1 MGISLPEYLKNS
13 KGAMPMS
20 LNRALTQLSIR
31 LCLWLAVLALMFSP
45 VVAAAPHQ
53 GTTLGPEDESKEI
66 SVTVWLNLHNKAA
79 LDSLVQQMYDKNSP
93 NYHHWLTIDQYKTQ
107 FAPTAEEAALVRD
120 FLASHNMKVSMID
133 QNNHF
138 VLAQTRVGDAQKAF
152 NVQINRVMF
161 NGVVHHVSSSEAKL
175 AGPAASL
182 VAAVQGLSDLEYST
196 NVSLA
201 ANPATRQAY
210 PGVST
215 SSAGADG
222 LFFSG
227 QCLFPPQS
235 VNFNT
240 AGTFPSA
247 SYFGNRYG
255 APITNTTAPTLP
267 PCGYDAAQL
276 QTAYGLT
283 PLYSKGLTGA
293 GQTIVI
299 VDAFGSNT
307 IVQDANAFSQLNSLP
322 LLTSSNFQIIDSAGP
337 GTATCTATNGCI
349 AGNWQFETSLDVEW
363 AHAMAPG
370 ANIILVLG
378 PNSRLASLDAANL
391 FAVENG
397 LGNVLSNSFGTTEIR
412 LVDLNPGELVV
423 ENNISELAASLGI
436 SQHVSSGDSGDNLA
450 LDNAAFG
457 INSVSVNAN
466 ADSPFVTSIGGT
478 STFLDS
484 HSKIELQTGW
494 GNNATAIAF
503 GATAPPPPLVPPVP
517 LGFLEGAGGGT
528 SVVYAKPAFQ
538 NRLPGQFRLV
548 PDISMDADP
557 QTGVEVILTPDG
569 NLADGTFVFVV
580 GGTSLSAPMF
590 SGVWAIADQ
599 QNAAIGGGSLGQAAP
614 LLYELSGGAITDVNV
629 NPFETLLDVSG
640 FILNPPTAPFTFET
654 APALAQPLENT
665 KFFLSA
671 LFQPASNEWVV
682 LTFGTDSSLFTAPGW
697 DNVTGLGT
705 PNGERFI
712 DQVVEVAHHH

>member
-1 MGISLPEYLKNS
+1 
-13 KGAMPMS
+13 
-20 LNRALTQLSIR
+20 
-31 LCLWLAVLALMFSP
+31 
-45 VVAAAPHQ
+45 
-53 GTTLGPEDESKEI
+53 
-66 SVTVWLNLHNKAA
+66 
-79 LDSLVQQMYDKNSP
+79 
-93 NYHHWLTIDQYKTQ
+93 
-107 FAPTAEEAALVRD
+107 
-120 FLASHNMKVSMID
+120 MKVSMID

-138 VLAQTRVGDAQKAF
+138 VVAQGRVGDAQATF
-152 NVQINRVMF
+152 NVQINRVMA
-161 NGVVHHVSSSEAKL
+161 NGAVHRVSASEASVT
-175 AGPAASL
+175 GPAGAL
-182 VAAVQGLSDLEYST
+182 VSMVQGLSDLEYQT

-201 ANPATRQAY
+201 ANPATGQAY

-227 QCLFPPQS
+227 QCLFSPQA

-255 APITNTTAPTLP
+255 APITSPEPNLP
-267 PCGYDAAQL
+267 PCGYDAAEL
-276 QTAYGLT
+276 QTAYGLN
-283 PLYSKGLTGA
+283 PLYNKGLTGA

-307 IVQDANAFSQLNSLP
+307 IVADANLFSELNGLP
-322 LLTSSNFQIIDSAGP
+322 ALTPSNFAIFTPNGS
-337 GTATCTATNGCI
+337 ATCTTTNGCI
-349 AGNWQFETSLDVEW
+349 SGNWQFETSLDVEW
-363 AHAMAPG
+363 AHSIAPG

-378 PNSRLASLDAANL
+378 ADSSLTNLDIANL
-391 FAVENG
+391 FAIENG
-397 LGNVLSNSFGTTEIR
+397 FGSVLSNSFGTTEIR
-412 LVDLNPGELVV
+412 LVDLDPGELAV
-423 ENNISELAASLGI
+423 ENSISELAASLGI

-466 ADSPFVTSIGGT
+466 ADSPFVTGIGGT
-478 STFLDS
+478 STFLDK
-484 HSKIELQTGW
+484 HNNIELQTGW

-503 GATAPPPPLVPPVP
+503 GPTAPPPPLVPTVP

-538 NRLPGQFRLV
+538 DRLPGQFRLV
-548 PDISMDADP
+548 PDISMNADP
-557 QTGVEVILTPDG
+557 QTGVELIVTPDSIPG
-569 NLADGTFVFVV
+569 DQAFVFVA

-590 SGVWAIADQ
+590 SGVWAIANQ
-599 QNAAIGGGSLGQAAP
+599 ANAAIGGGSLGQAAP
-614 LLYELSGGAITDVNV
+614 LLYELFDGAITDVNV
-629 NPFETLLDVSG
+629 NPLETLLDVSG
-640 FILNPPTAPFTFET
+640 FILNPPTAPFTFES

-671 LFQPASNEWVV
+671 LFQPASNEWLV
-682 LTFGTDSSLFTAPGW
+682 LTFGTDSSLTTGPGW

-705 PNGERFI
+705 PNGERFV
-712 DQVVEVAHHH
+712 DAVVRAVK

>member
-1 MGISLPEYLKNS
+1 
-13 KGAMPMS
+13 MS
-20 LNRALTQLSIR
+20 LSRAFTQISIR
-31 LCLWLAVLALMFSP
+31 LCFCLAVLALMLAP
-45 VVAAAPHQ
+45 VVAAAPNH
-53 GTTLGPEDESKEI
+53 GANLGPEDESKEI
-66 SVTVWLNLHNKAA
+66 SVTVWLNVHNKAA
-79 LDSLVQQMYDKNSP
+79 LDSLVQQMYDKDSP
-93 NYHHWLTIDQYKTQ
+93 NYHHWLTMDQYKTQ
-107 FAPTAEEAALVRD
+107 FAPTAKEAALVRD
-120 FLASHNMKVSMID
+120 FLTSHNMKVSMID

-152 NVQINRVMF
+152 NVQINRAMF
-161 NGVVHHVSSSEAKL
+161 NGVVHRVASSEAKV
-175 AGPAASL
+175 AGPASEL
-182 VAAVQGLSDLEYST
+182 VAAVQGLSDIEYST

-201 ANPATRQAY
+201 ANPATGQAY
-210 PGVST
+210 PGVPAT
-215 SSAGADG
+215 SAGADG

-247 SYFGNRYG
+247 SYFGNTYG
-255 APITNTTAPTLP
+255 APITNTALGTLP
-267 PCGYDAAQL
+267 PCAYDSAQL

-283 PLYSKGLTGA
+283 PLYNKGLTGA

-307 IVQDANAFSQLNSLP
+307 IVQDANIFSELNGLP
-322 LLTSSNFQIIDSAGP
+322 ALTPSNFQIIDSAGP
-337 GTATCTATNGCI
+337 NTATCTATNGCI
-349 AGNWQFETSLDVEW
+349 AGNWQIETSLDVEW

-370 ANIILVLG
+370 ANIVLVLG

-391 FAVENG
+391 FAIENG

-412 LVDLNPGELVV
+412 LVDLNPADLVV
-423 ENNISELAASLGI
+423 ENSISELAASLGI

-450 LDNAAFG
+450 FDNAAFG
-457 INSVSVNAN
+457 INSVSVSAN
-466 ADSPFVTSIGGT
+466 ADSPFVTGIGGT
-478 STFLDS
+478 STFLDK
-484 HSKIELQTGW
+484 HNNIELQTGW

-503 GATAPPPPLVPPVP
+503 GAAAPIPPLVPPVP
-517 LGFLEGAGGGT
+517 LGFLGGAGGGT

-538 NRLPGQFRLV
+538 HRLPGQFRLV

-557 QTGVEVILTPDG
+557 QTGVEVIVTPDSIPG
-569 NLADGTFVFVV
+569 DETLVFVV

-599 QNAAIGGGSLGQAAP
+599 ANAAIGGGSLGQAAP
-614 LLYELSGGAITDVNV
+614 LLYELFDGAIIDVNV
-629 NPFETLLDVSG
+629 NPFETLLDASG

-665 KFFLSA
+665 RFFFSA

-682 LTFGTDSSLFTAPGW
+682 VTFGTDTSLFTAPGW

-712 DQVVEVAHHH
+712 DEVVAAAHHH

>member
-1 MGISLPEYLKNS
+1 MRARARLSLMGI
-13 KGAMPMS
+13 
-20 LNRALTQLSIR
+20 RV
-31 LCLWLAVLALMFSP
+31 CLWLGVLALMVGSGF
-45 VVAAAPHQ
+45 AAPPNQ
-53 GTTLGPEDESKEI
+53 STNLGPEDQEKQI
-66 SVTVWLNLHNKAA
+66 TVTVWLNLHNKAA

-93 NYHHWLTIDQYKTQ
+93 NYHHWLTMEQYKTQ
-107 FAPTAEEAALVRD
+107 FAPTAKEAAVVRD

-138 VLAQTRVGDAQKAF
+138 VVAQGRVGDAQATF
-152 NVQINRVMF
+152 NVQINRVMA
-161 NGVVHHVSSSEAKL
+161 NGAVHRVSASEASVT
-175 AGPAASL
+175 GPAGAL
-182 VAAVQGLSDLEYST
+182 VSMVQGLSDLEYQT

-201 ANPATRQAY
+201 ANPATGQAY

-227 QCLFPPQS
+227 QCLFSPQA

-255 APITNTTAPTLP
+255 APITSPEPNLP
-267 PCGYDAAQL
+267 PCGYDAAEL
-276 QTAYGLT
+276 QTAYGLN
-283 PLYSKGLTGA
+283 PLYNKGLTGA

-307 IVQDANAFSQLNSLP
+307 IVADANLFSELNGLP
-322 LLTSSNFQIIDSAGP
+322 ALTPSNFAIFTPNGS
-337 GTATCTATNGCI
+337 ATCSATNGCI
-349 AGNWQFETSLDVEW
+349 SGNWQFETSLDVEW
-363 AHAMAPG
+363 AHSIAPG

-378 PNSRLASLDAANL
+378 ADSSLTNLDIANL
-391 FAVENG
+391 FAIENG
-397 LGNVLSNSFGTTEIR
+397 FGSVLSNSFGTTEIR
-412 LVDLNPGELVV
+412 LVDLDPGELAV
-423 ENNISELAASLGI
+423 ENSISELAASLGI

-466 ADSPFVTSIGGT
+466 ADSPFVTGIGGT
-478 STFLDS
+478 STFLDK
-484 HSKIELQTGW
+484 HNNIELQTGW

-503 GATAPPPPLVPPVP
+503 GPTAPPPPLVPTVP

-538 NRLPGQFRLV
+538 DRLPGQFRLV
-548 PDISMDADP
+548 PDISMNADP
-557 QTGVEVILTPDG
+557 QTGVELIVTPDSIPG
-569 NLADGTFVFVV
+569 DQAFVFVA

-590 SGVWAIADQ
+590 SGVWAIANQ
-599 QNAAIGGGSLGQAAP
+599 ANAAIGGGSLGQAAP
-614 LLYELSGGAITDVNV
+614 LLYELFDGAITDVNV
-629 NPFETLLDVSG
+629 NPLETLLDVSG
-640 FILNPPTAPFTFET
+640 FILNPPTAPFTFES

-671 LFQPASNEWVV
+671 LFQPASNEWLV
-682 LTFGTDSSLFTAPGW
+682 LTFGTDSSLTTGPGW

-705 PNGERFI
+705 PNGERFV
-712 DQVVEVAHHH
+712 DAVVRAVK

>member
-1 MGISLPEYLKNS
+1 
-13 KGAMPMS
+13 MS
-20 LNRALTQLSIR
+20 LNRTLPHSSTRSRIR
-31 LCLWLAVLALMFSP
+31 LSLWLAVLALMLSP
-45 VVAAAPHQ
+45 VVVAAPNQ
-53 GTTLGPEDESKEI
+53 GTNMSPEDESKVI
-66 SVTVWLNLHNKAA
+66 SVTVWLNFHNKAA
-79 LDSLVQQMYDKNSP
+79 LDSLVEQMYDKDSP
-93 NYHHWLTIDQYKTQ
+93 NYHHWLTMGEYKTQ
-107 FAPTAEEAALVRD
+107 FAPTAKEAATVRD
-120 FLASHNMKVSMID
+120 FLVSHNMKVSMID

-138 VLAQTRVGDAQKAF
+138 VMAQTRIGDAQKAF

-161 NGVVHHVSSSEAKL
+161 NGVAHHVSNAEAKV

-201 ANPATRQAY
+201 ANPATGKAY
-210 PGVST
+210 PGVPT

-227 QCLFPPQS
+227 QCLFAPQA

-247 SYFGNRYG
+247 SYFGNSYG
-255 APITNTTAPTLP
+255 APITNTANGTLP
-267 PCGYDAAQL
+267 PCGYDSAEL
-276 QTAYGLT
+276 QTAYGLN
-283 PLYSKGLTGA
+283 PLYSRGLTGA

-307 IVQDANAFSQLNSLP
+307 IVQDANIFSELNGLP
-322 LLTSSNFQIIDSAGP
+322 PLTPSNFQIIDSAGP

-349 AGNWQFETSLDVEW
+349 AGNWQIETSLDVEW
-363 AHAMAPG
+363 AHAIAPG
-370 ANIILVLG
+370 ANIVLVLG

-391 FAVENG
+391 FAIQNG
-397 LGNVLSNSFGTTEIR
+397 FGNMLSNSFGTSEIA
-412 LVDLNPGELVV
+412 LADLDPAELAV

-436 SQHVSSGDSGDNLA
+436 SQHVSSGDSGDDLA
-450 LDNAAFG
+450 VDNAEFG
-457 INSVSVNAN
+457 INSVSVSAN
-466 ADSPFVTSIGGT
+466 ADSPFVTGIGGT
-478 STFLDS
+478 STFLDK
-484 HSKIELQTGW
+484 HSNIELQTGW

-503 GATAPPPPLVPPVP
+503 GAVAPVPPLVPPVP
-517 LGFLEGAGGGT
+517 LGFQGGAGGGT

-538 NRLPGQFRLV
+538 NRLPGHFRLV

-557 QTGVEVILTPDG
+557 QTGVEVIITPDSIPG
-569 NLADGTFVFVV
+569 DPTFVFVV
-580 GGTSLSAPMF
+580 GGTSLSTPMF

-599 QNAAIGGGSLGQAAP
+599 ANAAIGGGSLGQAAP
-614 LLYELSGGAITDVNV
+614 LLYEVFDGAITDVNV
-629 NPFETLLDVSG
+629 NPLETLLDVSG
-640 FILNPPTAPFTFET
+640 FILNPPTAPFTFES
-654 APALAQPLENT
+654 APALAQPLEKT
-665 KFFLSA
+665 KFFFSA
-671 LFQPASNEWVV
+671 LYQPASNEWLV

-712 DQVVEVAHHH
+712 DEVVAAAHHH

>member
-1 MGISLPEYLKNS
+1 MRARARLSLMGI
-13 KGAMPMS
+13 
-20 LNRALTQLSIR
+20 RV
-31 LCLWLAVLALMFSP
+31 CLWLGVLALMVGSGF
-45 VVAAAPHQ
+45 AAPPNQ
-53 GTTLGPEDESKEI
+53 STNLGPEDQEKQI
-66 SVTVWLNLHNKAA
+66 TVTVWLNLHNKAA

-93 NYHHWLTIDQYKTQ
+93 NYHHWLTMEQYKTQ
-107 FAPTAEEAALVRD
+107 FAPTAKEAAVVRD

-138 VLAQTRVGDAQKAF
+138 VVAQGRVGDAQATF
-152 NVQINRVMF
+152 NVQINRVMA
-161 NGVVHHVSSSEAKL
+161 NGAVHRVSASEASVT
-175 AGPAASL
+175 GPAGAL
-182 VAAVQGLSDLEYST
+182 VSMVQGLSDLEYQT

-201 ANPATRQAY
+201 ANPATGQAY

-227 QCLFPPQS
+227 QCLFSPQA

-255 APITNTTAPTLP
+255 APITSPEPNLP
-267 PCGYDAAQL
+267 PCGYDAAEL
-276 QTAYGLT
+276 QTAYGLN
-283 PLYSKGLTGA
+283 PLYNKGLTGA

-307 IVQDANAFSQLNSLP
+307 IVADANLFSELNGLP
-322 LLTSSNFQIIDSAGP
+322 ALTPSNFAIFTPNGS
-337 GTATCTATNGCI
+337 ATCTTTNGCI
-349 AGNWQFETSLDVEW
+349 SGNWQFETSLDVEW
-363 AHAMAPG
+363 AHSIAPG

-378 PNSRLASLDAANL
+378 ADSSLTNLDIANL
-391 FAVENG
+391 FAIENG
-397 LGNVLSNSFGTTEIR
+397 FGSVLSNSFGTTEIR
-412 LVDLNPGELVV
+412 LVDLDPGELAV
-423 ENNISELAASLGI
+423 ENSISELAASLGI

-466 ADSPFVTSIGGT
+466 ADSPFVTGIGGT
-478 STFLDS
+478 STFLDK
-484 HSKIELQTGW
+484 HNNIELQTGW

-503 GATAPPPPLVPPVP
+503 GPTAPPPPLVPTVP

-538 NRLPGQFRLV
+538 DRLPGQFRLV
-548 PDISMDADP
+548 PDISMNADP
-557 QTGVEVILTPDG
+557 QTGVELIVTPDSIPG
-569 NLADGTFVFVV
+569 DQAFVFVA

-590 SGVWAIADQ
+590 SGVWAIANQ
-599 QNAAIGGGSLGQAAP
+599 ANAAIGGGSLGQAAP
-614 LLYELSGGAITDVNV
+614 LLYELFDGAITDVNV
-629 NPFETLLDVSG
+629 NPLETLLDVSG
-640 FILNPPTAPFTFET
+640 FILNPPTAPFTFES

-671 LFQPASNEWVV
+671 LFQPASNEWLV
-682 LTFGTDSSLFTAPGW
+682 LTFGTDSSLTTGPGW

-705 PNGERFI
+705 PNGERFV
-712 DQVVEVAHHH
+712 DAVVRAVK

>member
-1 MGISLPEYLKNS
+1 MGI
-13 KGAMPMS
+13 
-20 LNRALTQLSIR
+20 RV
-31 LCLWLAVLALMFSP
+31 CLWLGVLALMVGSGF
-45 VVAAAPHQ
+45 AAPPNQ
-53 GTTLGPEDESKEI
+53 STNLGPEDQEKQI
-66 SVTVWLNLHNKAA
+66 TVTVWLNLHNKAA

-93 NYHHWLTIDQYKTQ
+93 NYHHWLTMEQYKTQ
-107 FAPTAEEAALVRD
+107 FAPTAKEAAVVRD

-138 VLAQTRVGDAQKAF
+138 VVAQGRVGDAQATF
-152 NVQINRVMF
+152 NVQINRVMA
-161 NGVVHHVSSSEAKL
+161 NGAVHRVSASEASVT
-175 AGPAASL
+175 GPAGAL
-182 VAAVQGLSDLEYST
+182 VSMVQGLSDLEYQT

-201 ANPATRQAY
+201 ANPATGQAY

-227 QCLFPPQS
+227 QCLFSPQA

-255 APITNTTAPTLP
+255 APITSPEPNLP
-267 PCGYDAAQL
+267 PCGYDAAEL
-276 QTAYGLT
+276 QTAYGLN
-283 PLYSKGLTGA
+283 PLYNKGLTGA

-307 IVQDANAFSQLNSLP
+307 IVADANLFSELNGLP
-322 LLTSSNFQIIDSAGP
+322 ALTPSNFAIFTPNGS
-337 GTATCTATNGCI
+337 ATCTTTNGCI
-349 AGNWQFETSLDVEW
+349 SGNWQFETSLDVEW
-363 AHAMAPG
+363 AHSIAPG

-378 PNSRLASLDAANL
+378 ADSSLTNLDIANL
-391 FAVENG
+391 FAIENG
-397 LGNVLSNSFGTTEIR
+397 FGSVLSNSFGTTEIR
-412 LVDLNPGELVV
+412 LVDLDPGELAV
-423 ENNISELAASLGI
+423 ENSISELAASLGI

-466 ADSPFVTSIGGT
+466 ADSPFVTGIGGT
-478 STFLDS
+478 STFLDK
-484 HSKIELQTGW
+484 HNNIELQTGW

-503 GATAPPPPLVPPVP
+503 GPTAPPPPLVPTVP

-538 NRLPGQFRLV
+538 DRLPGQFRLV
-548 PDISMDADP
+548 PDISMNADP
-557 QTGVEVILTPDG
+557 QTGVELIVTPDSIPG
-569 NLADGTFVFVV
+569 DQAFVFVA

-590 SGVWAIADQ
+590 SGVWAIANQ
-599 QNAAIGGGSLGQAAP
+599 ANAAIGGGSLGQAAP
-614 LLYELSGGAITDVNV
+614 LLYELFDGAITDVNV
-629 NPFETLLDVSG
+629 NPLETLLDVSG
-640 FILNPPTAPFTFET
+640 FILNPPTAPFTFES

-671 LFQPASNEWVV
+671 LFQPASNEWLV
-682 LTFGTDSSLFTAPGW
+682 LTFGTDSSLTTGPGW

-705 PNGERFI
+705 PNGERFV
-712 DQVVEVAHHH
+712 DAVVRAVK

>member
-1 MGISLPEYLKNS
+1 MGI
-13 KGAMPMS
+13 
-20 LNRALTQLSIR
+20 RV
-31 LCLWLAVLALMFSP
+31 CLWLGVLALMVGSGF
-45 VVAAAPHQ
+45 AAPPNQ
-53 GTTLGPEDESKEI
+53 STNLGPEDQEKQI
-66 SVTVWLNLHNKAA
+66 TVTVWLNLHNKAA
-79 LDSLVQQMYDKNSP
+79 LDSLVQKMYDKNSP
-93 NYHHWLTIDQYKTQ
+93 NYHHWLTMEQYKTQ
-107 FAPTAEEAALVRD
+107 FAPTAKEAAVVRD

-138 VLAQTRVGDAQKAF
+138 VVAQGRVGDAQATF
-152 NVQINRVMF
+152 NVQINRVMA
-161 NGVVHHVSSSEAKL
+161 NGAVHRVSASEASVT
-175 AGPAASL
+175 GPAGAL
-182 VAAVQGLSDLEYST
+182 VSMVQGLSDLEYQT

-201 ANPATRQAY
+201 ANPATGQAY

-227 QCLFPPQS
+227 QCLFSPQA

-255 APITNTTAPTLP
+255 APITSPEPNLP
-267 PCGYDAAQL
+267 PCGYDAAEL
-276 QTAYGLT
+276 QTAYGLN
-283 PLYSKGLTGA
+283 PLYNKGLTGA

-307 IVQDANAFSQLNSLP
+307 IVADANLFSELNGLP
-322 LLTSSNFQIIDSAGP
+322 ALTPSNFAIFTPNGS
-337 GTATCTATNGCI
+337 ATCTATNGCI
-349 AGNWQFETSLDVEW
+349 SGNWQFETSLDVEW
-363 AHAMAPG
+363 AHSIAPG

-378 PNSRLASLDAANL
+378 ADSSLTNLDIANL
-391 FAVENG
+391 FAIENG
-397 LGNVLSNSFGTTEIR
+397 FGSVLSNSFGTTEIR
-412 LVDLNPGELVV
+412 LVDLDPGELAV
-423 ENNISELAASLGI
+423 ENSISELAASLGI
-436 SQHVSSGDSGDNLA
+436 SQHVSSGDSGDNFA

-466 ADSPFVTSIGGT
+466 ADSPFVTGIGGT
-478 STFLDS
+478 STFLDK
-484 HSKIELQTGW
+484 HNNIELQTGW

-503 GATAPPPPLVPPVP
+503 GPTAPPPPLVPTVP

-538 NRLPGQFRLV
+538 DRLPGQFRLV
-548 PDISMDADP
+548 PDISMNADP
-557 QTGVEVILTPDG
+557 QTGVELIVTPDSIPG
-569 NLADGTFVFVV
+569 DQAFVFVA

-590 SGVWAIADQ
+590 SGVWAIANQ
-599 QNAAIGGGSLGQAAP
+599 ANAAIGGGSLGQAAP
-614 LLYELSGGAITDVNV
+614 LLYELFDGAITDVNV
-629 NPFETLLDVSG
+629 NPLETLLDVSG
-640 FILNPPTAPFTFET
+640 FILNPPTAPFTFES

-671 LFQPASNEWVV
+671 LFQPASNEWLV
-682 LTFGTDSSLFTAPGW
+682 LTFGTDSSLTTGPGW

-705 PNGERFI
+705 PNGERFV
-712 DQVVEVAHHH
+712 DAVVRAVK

>member
-1 MGISLPEYLKNS
+1 MGI
-13 KGAMPMS
+13 
-20 LNRALTQLSIR
+20 RV
-31 LCLWLAVLALMFSP
+31 CLWLGVLALMVGSGF
-45 VVAAAPHQ
+45 AAPPNQ
-53 GTTLGPEDESKEI
+53 STNLGPEDQEKQI
-66 SVTVWLNLHNKAA
+66 TVTVWLNLHNKAA
-79 LDSLVQQMYDKNSP
+79 LDSLVQQMYDKKSP
-93 NYHHWLTIDQYKTQ
+93 NYHHWLTMEQYKTQ
-107 FAPTAEEAALVRD
+107 FAPTAKEAAVVRD

-138 VLAQTRVGDAQKAF
+138 VVAQGRVGDAQATF
-152 NVQINRVMF
+152 NVQINRVMA
-161 NGVVHHVSSSEAKL
+161 NGAVHRVSASEASVT
-175 AGPAASL
+175 GPAGAL
-182 VAAVQGLSDLEYST
+182 VSMVQGLSDLEYQT

-201 ANPATRQAY
+201 ANPATGQAY

-227 QCLFPPQS
+227 QCLFSPQA

-255 APITNTTAPTLP
+255 APITSPEPNLP
-267 PCGYDAAQL
+267 PCGYDAAEL
-276 QTAYGLT
+276 QTAYGLN
-283 PLYSKGLTGA
+283 PLYNKGLTGA

-307 IVQDANAFSQLNSLP
+307 IVADANLFSELNGLP
-322 LLTSSNFQIIDSAGP
+322 ALTPSNFAIFTPNGS
-337 GTATCTATNGCI
+337 ATCTTTNGCI
-349 AGNWQFETSLDVEW
+349 SGNWQFETSLDVEW
-363 AHAMAPG
+363 AHSIAPG

-378 PNSRLASLDAANL
+378 ADSSLTNLDIANL
-391 FAVENG
+391 FAIENG
-397 LGNVLSNSFGTTEIR
+397 FGSVLSNSFGTTEIR
-412 LVDLNPGELVV
+412 LVDLDPGELAV
-423 ENNISELAASLGI
+423 ENSISELAASLGI

-466 ADSPFVTSIGGT
+466 ADSPFVTGIGGT
-478 STFLDS
+478 STFLDK
-484 HSKIELQTGW
+484 HNNIELQTGW

-503 GATAPPPPLVPPVP
+503 GPTAPPPPLVPTVP

-538 NRLPGQFRLV
+538 DRLPGQFRLV
-548 PDISMDADP
+548 PDISMNADP
-557 QTGVEVILTPDG
+557 QTGVELIVTPDSIPG
-569 NLADGTFVFVV
+569 DQAFVFVA

-590 SGVWAIADQ
+590 SGVWAIANQ
-599 QNAAIGGGSLGQAAP
+599 ANAAIGGGSLGQAAP
-614 LLYELSGGAITDVNV
+614 LLYELFDGAITDVNV
-629 NPFETLLDVSG
+629 NPLETLLDVSG
-640 FILNPPTAPFTFET
+640 FILNPPTAPFTFES

-671 LFQPASNEWVV
+671 LFQPASNEWLV
-682 LTFGTDSSLFTAPGW
+682 LTFGTDSSLTTGPGW

-705 PNGERFI
+705 PNGERFV
-712 DQVVEVAHHH
+712 DAVVRAVK

>member
-1 MGISLPEYLKNS
+1 MGI
-13 KGAMPMS
+13 
-20 LNRALTQLSIR
+20 RV
-31 LCLWLAVLALMFSP
+31 CLWLGVLALMVGSGF
-45 VVAAAPHQ
+45 AAPPNQ
-53 GTTLGPEDESKEI
+53 STNLGPEDQEKQI
-66 SVTVWLNLHNKAA
+66 TVTVWLNLHNKAA

-93 NYHHWLTIDQYKTQ
+93 NYHHWLTMEQYKTQ
-107 FAPTAEEAALVRD
+107 FAPTAKEAAVVRD

-138 VLAQTRVGDAQKAF
+138 VVAQGRVGDAQATF
-152 NVQINRVMF
+152 NVQINRVMA
-161 NGVVHHVSSSEAKL
+161 NGAVHRVSASEASVT
-175 AGPAASL
+175 GPAGAL
-182 VAAVQGLSDLEYST
+182 VSMVQGLSDLEYQT

-201 ANPATRQAY
+201 ANPATGQAY

-227 QCLFPPQS
+227 QCLFSPQA

-255 APITNTTAPTLP
+255 APITSPEPNLP
-267 PCGYDAAQL
+267 PCGYDAAEL
-276 QTAYGLT
+276 QTAYGLN
-283 PLYSKGLTGA
+283 PLYNKGLTGA

-307 IVQDANAFSQLNSLP
+307 IVADANLFSELNGLP
-322 LLTSSNFQIIDSAGP
+322 ALTPSNFAIFTPNGS
-337 GTATCTATNGCI
+337 ATCTATNGCI
-349 AGNWQFETSLDVEW
+349 SGNWQFETSLDVEW
-363 AHAMAPG
+363 AHSIAPG

-378 PNSRLASLDAANL
+378 ADSSLTNLDIANL
-391 FAVENG
+391 FAIENG
-397 LGNVLSNSFGTTEIR
+397 FGSVLSNSFGTTEIR
-412 LVDLNPGELVV
+412 LVDLDPGELAV
-423 ENNISELAASLGI
+423 ENSISELAASLGI

-466 ADSPFVTSIGGT
+466 ADSPFVTGIGGT
-478 STFLDS
+478 STFLDK
-484 HSKIELQTGW
+484 HNNIELQTGW

-503 GATAPPPPLVPPVP
+503 GPTAPPPPLVPTVP

-538 NRLPGQFRLV
+538 DRLPGQFRLV
-548 PDISMDADP
+548 PDISMNADP
-557 QTGVEVILTPDG
+557 QTGVELIVTPDSIPG
-569 NLADGTFVFVV
+569 DQAFVFVA

-590 SGVWAIADQ
+590 SGVWAIANQ
-599 QNAAIGGGSLGQAAP
+599 ANAAIGGGSLGQAAP
-614 LLYELSGGAITDVNV
+614 LLYELFDGAITDVNV
-629 NPFETLLDVSG
+629 NPLETLLDVSG
-640 FILNPPTAPFTFET
+640 FILNPPTAPFTFES

-671 LFQPASNEWVV
+671 LFQPASNEWLV
-682 LTFGTDSSLFTAPGW
+682 LTFGTDSSLTTGPGW

-705 PNGERFI
+705 PNGERFV
-712 DQVVEVAHHH
+712 DAVVRAVK

>member
-1 MGISLPEYLKNS
+1 MRARARLSLMGI
-13 KGAMPMS
+13 
-20 LNRALTQLSIR
+20 RV
-31 LCLWLAVLALMFSP
+31 CLWLGVLALMVGSGF
-45 VVAAAPHQ
+45 AAPPNQ
-53 GTTLGPEDESKEI
+53 STNLGPEDQEKQI
-66 SVTVWLNLHNKAA
+66 TVTVWLNLHNKAA

-93 NYHHWLTIDQYKTQ
+93 NYHHWLTMEQYKTQ
-107 FAPTAEEAALVRD
+107 FAPTAKEAAVVRD

-138 VLAQTRVGDAQKAF
+138 VVAQGRVGDAQATF
-152 NVQINRVMF
+152 NVQINRVMA
-161 NGVVHHVSSSEAKL
+161 NGAVHRVSASEASVT
-175 AGPAASL
+175 GPAGAL
-182 VAAVQGLSDLEYST
+182 VSMVQGLSDLEYQT

-201 ANPATRQAY
+201 ANPATGQAY

-227 QCLFPPQS
+227 QCLFSPQA

-255 APITNTTAPTLP
+255 APITSPEPNLP
-267 PCGYDAAQL
+267 PCGYDAAEL
-276 QTAYGLT
+276 QTAYGLN
-283 PLYSKGLTGA
+283 PLYNKGLTGA

-307 IVQDANAFSQLNSLP
+307 IVADANLFSELNGLP
-322 LLTSSNFQIIDSAGP
+322 ALTPSNFAIFTPNGS
-337 GTATCTATNGCI
+337 ATCTATNGCI
-349 AGNWQFETSLDVEW
+349 SGNWQFETSLDVEW
-363 AHAMAPG
+363 AHSIAPG

-378 PNSRLASLDAANL
+378 ADSSLTNLDIANL
-391 FAVENG
+391 FAIENG
-397 LGNVLSNSFGTTEIR
+397 FGSVLSNSFGTTEIR
-412 LVDLNPGELVV
+412 LVDLDPGELAV
-423 ENNISELAASLGI
+423 ENSISELAASLGI

-466 ADSPFVTSIGGT
+466 ADSPFVTGIGGT
-478 STFLDS
+478 STFLDK
-484 HSKIELQTGW
+484 HNNIELQTGW

-503 GATAPPPPLVPPVP
+503 GPTAPPPPLVPTVP

-538 NRLPGQFRLV
+538 DRLPGQFRLV
-548 PDISMDADP
+548 PDISMNADP
-557 QTGVEVILTPDG
+557 QTGVELIVTPDSIPG
-569 NLADGTFVFVV
+569 DQAFVFVA

-590 SGVWAIADQ
+590 SGVWAIANQ
-599 QNAAIGGGSLGQAAP
+599 ANAAIGGGSLGQAAP
-614 LLYELSGGAITDVNV
+614 LLYELFDGAITDVNV
-629 NPFETLLDVSG
+629 NPLETLLDVSG
-640 FILNPPTAPFTFET
+640 FILNPPTAPFTFES

-671 LFQPASNEWVV
+671 LFQPASNEWLV
-682 LTFGTDSSLFTAPGW
+682 LTFGTDSSLTTGPGW

-705 PNGERFI
+705 PNGERFV
-712 DQVVEVAHHH
+712 DAVVRAVK

>member
-1 MGISLPEYLKNS
+1 MRARARLSLMGI
-13 KGAMPMS
+13 
-20 LNRALTQLSIR
+20 RV
-31 LCLWLAVLALMFSP
+31 CLWLGVLALMVGSGF
-45 VVAAAPHQ
+45 AAPPNQ
-53 GTTLGPEDESKEI
+53 STNLGPEDQEKQI
-66 SVTVWLNLHNKAA
+66 TVTVWLNLHNKAA
-79 LDSLVQQMYDKNSP
+79 LDSLVQQMYDKKSP
-93 NYHHWLTIDQYKTQ
+93 NYHHWLTMEQYKTQ
-107 FAPTAEEAALVRD
+107 FAPTAKEAAVVRD

-138 VLAQTRVGDAQKAF
+138 VVAQGRVGDAQATF
-152 NVQINRVMF
+152 NVQINRVMA
-161 NGVVHHVSSSEAKL
+161 NGAVHRVSASEASVT
-175 AGPAASL
+175 GPAGAL
-182 VAAVQGLSDLEYST
+182 VSMVQGLSDLEYQT

-201 ANPATRQAY
+201 ANPATGQAY

-227 QCLFPPQS
+227 QCLFSPQA

-255 APITNTTAPTLP
+255 APITSPEPNLP
-267 PCGYDAAQL
+267 PCGYDAAEL
-276 QTAYGLT
+276 QTAYGLN
-283 PLYSKGLTGA
+283 PLYNKGLTGA

-307 IVQDANAFSQLNSLP
+307 IVADANLFSELNGLP
-322 LLTSSNFQIIDSAGP
+322 ALTPSNFAIFTPNGS
-337 GTATCTATNGCI
+337 ATCTTTNGCI
-349 AGNWQFETSLDVEW
+349 SGNWQFETSLDVEW
-363 AHAMAPG
+363 AHSIAPG

-378 PNSRLASLDAANL
+378 ADSSLTNLDIANL
-391 FAVENG
+391 FAIENG
-397 LGNVLSNSFGTTEIR
+397 FGSVLSNSFGTTEIR
-412 LVDLNPGELVV
+412 LVDLDPGELAV
-423 ENNISELAASLGI
+423 ENSISELAASLGI

-466 ADSPFVTSIGGT
+466 ADSPFVTGIGGT
-478 STFLDS
+478 STFLDK
-484 HSKIELQTGW
+484 HNNIELQTGW

-503 GATAPPPPLVPPVP
+503 GPTAPPPPLVPTVP

-538 NRLPGQFRLV
+538 DRLPGQFRLV
-548 PDISMDADP
+548 PDISMNADP
-557 QTGVEVILTPDG
+557 QTGVELIVTPDSIPG
-569 NLADGTFVFVV
+569 DQAFVFVA

-590 SGVWAIADQ
+590 SGVWAIANQ
-599 QNAAIGGGSLGQAAP
+599 ANAAIGGGSLGQAAP
-614 LLYELSGGAITDVNV
+614 LLYELFDGAITDVNV
-629 NPFETLLDVSG
+629 NPLETLLDVSG
-640 FILNPPTAPFTFET
+640 FILNPPTAPFTFES

-671 LFQPASNEWVV
+671 LFQPASNEWLV
-682 LTFGTDSSLFTAPGW
+682 LTFGTDSSLTTGPGW

-705 PNGERFI
+705 PNGERFV
-712 DQVVEVAHHH
+712 DAVVRAVK